1 VLLHEGLGCVSLW
14 RDFPARLAGATGLRT
29 LVFSRAGYGASD
41 AEPLPWA
48 VSFMHR
54 QGLEVLGP
62 VLDAA
67 GIDDAILVGH
77 SDGASIALVH
87 AGGAD
92 PRGRVRAL
100 VLLAPHVLCEDL
112 TIRSIEA
119 AREAYERGDL
129 RARLLRHHGAN
140 VDNAFRGW
148 NGAWLDPGFRAWTIE
163 EYLPRVRVPVLVIQG
178 EDDAYG
184 TRRQVDAIAAGCP
197 GPVETL
203 LLPGC
208 GHSPHRDAPDETLG
222 AVAGFVRRLVP
233 ERARS

>member
-1 VLLHEGLGCVSLW
+1 VSLW

-41 AEPLPWA
+41 AEPLPWP

-54 QGLEVLGP
+54 QGLEVLGA

-129 RARLLRHHGAN
+129 RVRLERHHGAN

-208 GHSPHRDAPDETLG
+208 GHSPHRDRPEETLR
-222 AVAGFVRRLVP
+222 AIAAFVRRLAP
-233 ERARS
+233 EGARS